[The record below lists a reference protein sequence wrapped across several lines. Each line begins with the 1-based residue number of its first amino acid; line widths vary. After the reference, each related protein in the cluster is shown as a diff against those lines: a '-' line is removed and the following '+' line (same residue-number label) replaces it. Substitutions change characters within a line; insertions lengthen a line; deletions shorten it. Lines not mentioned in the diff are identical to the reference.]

1 MEKATDTL
9 CDRQDIPLW
18 KPLGGLIISWNID
31 CIMDMLIYNIYIYIF
46 NDRNRYILSSLGA
59 LAGIILATSWPR
71 FGWWIPI
78 DWLATTNFRLG
89 PECHSAGDMISS
101 ISYFMG
107 LLCFVFISVCFFNI
121 RSRFIVLSGPCFMW
135 HVFRNAELQRA
146 GLHNFRLCPC
156 IREVSPEVYVSLL
169 EDGRHHS
176 RWVMF
181 FQRFFFKK
189 NHFPEQCHS
198 TEVKSN
204 LSHGGV
210 LCQRATQAGRSGWKS
225 LRVSHLCCVDVPWGL
240 PPPGS
245 LERSHQIDHE
255 EVEPRGGIWQQ
266 IRRETNP

>member
-1 MEKATDTL
+1 MWQARYTSMEITRGFDHLMKYRL
-9 CDRQDIPLW
+9 YY
-18 KPLGGLIISWNID
+18 GYVN
-31 CIMDMLIYNIYIYIF
+31 IYNIYIYIF

-146 GLHNFRLCPC
+146 GLHSSETTSGFVLAYGKSRQKFTWACWKMEGIIP
-156 IREVSPEVYVSLL
+156 
-169 EDGRHHS
+169 DGS
-176 RWVMF
+176 CFSAV
-181 FQRFFFKK
+181 FFKK
-189 NHFPEQCHS
+189 NHFPEQCQPSKIESFSWRSPLPKSYTSRSEWLKVVESQPLVLRWCPLRPS
-198 TEVKSN
+198 TAWKPWAKSSNRPWRSWAKRWN
-204 LSHGGV
+204 LT
-210 LCQRATQAGRSGWKS
+210 ANT
-225 LRVSHLCCVDVPWGL
+225 
-240 PPPGS
+240 
-245 LERSHQIDHE
+245 
-255 EVEPRGGIWQQ
+255 
-266 IRRETNP
+266 